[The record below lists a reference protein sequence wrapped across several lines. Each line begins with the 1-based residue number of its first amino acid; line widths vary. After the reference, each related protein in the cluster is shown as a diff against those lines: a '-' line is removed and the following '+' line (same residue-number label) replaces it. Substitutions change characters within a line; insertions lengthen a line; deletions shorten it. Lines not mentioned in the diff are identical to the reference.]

1 MVDENKLFHAKNQ
14 MDRETIREF
23 ERGVPT
29 SVARDIARDHIG
41 KSTSLPMSGVASSG
55 LPNFVEPK
63 PLETPPGIAIVD
75 QLMAQED
82 RLWRREL
89 AQRLGEKVTK
99 DEPPSA
105 A

>member
-1 MVDENKLFHAKNQ
+1 MVDENRMFHIKNQ
-14 MDRETIREF
+14 ADAETLREF

-29 SVARDIARDHIG
+29 SVARDIVRDHLG

-82 RLWRREL
+82 LYRRVSRRTHFRVL
-89 AQRLGEKVTK
+89 YCL
-99 DEPPSA
+99 EPSHVQ
-105 A
+105 